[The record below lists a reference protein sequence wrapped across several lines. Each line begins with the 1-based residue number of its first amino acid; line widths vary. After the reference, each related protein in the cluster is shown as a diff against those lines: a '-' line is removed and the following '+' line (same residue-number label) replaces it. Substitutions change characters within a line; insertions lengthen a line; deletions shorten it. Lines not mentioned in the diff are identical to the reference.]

1 MDAVKG
7 FIFPGS
13 TEPGQDDGV
22 PWWMKY
28 ASKAAGLLGGVGQFN
43 IGAPRVRFLAYIYFR
58 VKIWLS
64 VSYVNSFIIIYPK
77 HLPIFFYA
85 KFIL

>member
-13 TEPGQDDGV
+13 NEPGHDDGV

-28 ASKAAGLLGGVGQFN
+28 ASKAAGLLGGVGQCN
-43 IGAPRVRFLAYIYFR
+43 IR
-58 VKIWLS
+58 
-64 VSYVNSFIIIYPK
+64 
-77 HLPIFFYA
+77 
-85 KFIL
+85 